1 MYNHYFTYRS
11 SLNVGVQARLD
22 YIRESLLNR
31 TPWIDGRTRADYDWD
46 RNEEEV
52 GAYAEYTYAVRDRF
66 SVVAGLRGDYN
77 AFYDRFS

>member
-1 MYNHYFTYRS
+1 MYNHYFTCRS

-52 GAYAEYTYAVRDRF
+52 GAMPNTPMPSGTGSRSWRD
-66 SVVAGLRGDYN
+66 SAATTTPSTTG
-77 AFYDRFS
+77 SS